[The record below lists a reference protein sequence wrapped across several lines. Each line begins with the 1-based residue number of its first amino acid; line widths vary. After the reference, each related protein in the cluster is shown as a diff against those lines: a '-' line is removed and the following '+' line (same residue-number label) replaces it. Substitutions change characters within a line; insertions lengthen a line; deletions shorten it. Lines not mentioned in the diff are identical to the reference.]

1 MSRAVPTRTWHTL
14 ARVVHVSRPK
24 GLLLCA
30 TALVA
35 GFADAGTLLLVVRI
49 AVTLIDGSDRTTSIG
64 PIGLDLSMTGLFVAA
79 AILITTR
86 LALSA
91 TAGWLTADIVAT
103 SLGQMRKRTFA
114 AFVEAS
120 WATQSVEADGHL
132 QELMTT
138 HVNRI
143 AMSLSS
149 LTLGVV
155 GLLNFVALLVTAFV
169 VNPVASGAGLVG
181 TLLLFVLVRPLARA
195 SKGQSRST
203 AEANLRYVETVA
215 ESVAVAEETQV
226 FGTAPA
232 LRLRH
237 DALVDDVVAPIF
249 QNQLLNRLLPAINQ
263 AAAMALVLLGLVA
276 VRAVGATGVGSLGA
290 VVLLLVRTLTYTQG
304 LQTAYQE
311 VGDVVPYAEQLATE
325 LDRYGRA
332 ALDRTGRRLPAIRS
346 LAFSDVSF
354 TYRHGAPPVLN
365 DVSFTVDHPETIGIV
380 GPSGAGKSTLV
391 QLLVR
396 LRQPTGGTYLVN
408 GTDARTFSADD
419 WCPRVAFL
427 PQDSRLFSGTVADN
441 IRFFRSDVSDAE
453 VEAAARLAHVH
464 DEIVSWRDAYQTRVG
479 ARGGE
484 VSGGQRQRI
493 CLARALLQRPDVLVL
508 DEPTSAL
515 DPRSES
521 LVQDTL
527 AGLAGTVTVFIVAHR
542 LTALSTCDRI
552 MVLGDGRI
560 QAFDRASK
568 LVTSNPYYREA
579 VRLWE
584 R

>member
-14 ARVVHVSRPK
+14 GRVVDVSRPK
-24 GLLLCA
+24 AALLCG
-30 TALVA
+30 TALLA
-35 GFADAGTLLLVVRI
+35 GFADAGTLLLIVRI
-49 AVTLIDGSDRTTSIG
+49 AVTLIDSADASTSIG
-64 PIGLDLSMTGLFVAA
+64 PIGLDLSLTGLFLAA
-79 AILITTR
+79 AVLIAVR
-86 LALSA
+86 LVLSA
-91 TAGWLTADIVAT
+91 TAGWLTADIVGA
-103 SLGQMRKRTFA
+103 SLGQMRKRTFSR
-114 AFVEAS
+114 FVEAS
-120 WATQSVEADGHL
+120 WATQSTETDGHL

-155 GLLNFVALLVTAFV
+155 GLLNFVALLVTALV
-169 VNPVASGAGLVG
+169 VNPIASAAGLAG
-181 TLLLFVLVRPLARA
+181 TFLLFVLVRPISRA
-195 SKGQSRST
+195 SKRKSRST
-203 AEANLRYVETVA
+203 AEANLRYVEAVA
-215 ESVAVAEETQV
+215 ESVALAEETQV
-226 FGTAPA
+226 FGTAGA
-232 LRLRH
+232 LRRRH
-237 DALVDDVVAPIF
+237 DALVDEVVTPIF

-276 VRAVGATGVGSLGA
+276 VNAAGAEGVGSLGA
-290 VVLLLVRTLTYTQG
+290 VVLLLVRTLTYSQG
-304 LQTAYQE
+304 LQAAYQE
-311 VGDVVPYAEQLATE
+311 VGDVVPYAEQLADE
-325 LDRYGRA
+325 LDRYGA
-332 ALDRTGRRLPAIRS
+332 AAIDRRGRRLGAIRS
-346 LAFSDVSF
+346 LAFRDVAF
-354 TYRHGAPPVLN
+354 AYRPGSPVLSH
-365 DVSFTVDHPETIGIV
+365 VSFTVNHPETIGIV

-396 LRQPTGGTYLVN
+396 LRAPTSGSYLVN
-408 GTDARTFSADD
+408 DEDARTFSADD

-441 IRFFRSDVSDAE
+441 IRFFRTDVSDAD

-464 DEIVSWRDAYQTRVG
+464 DEITTWREGYRTRVG

-484 VSGGQRQRI
+484 ISGGQRQRI

-552 MVLGDGRI
+552 MVVGDGRI
-560 QAFDRASK
+560 QAFDRPSE
-568 LVTSNPYYREA
+568 LVTSNLYYREA